1 MMGVDQVLCWQPYA
15 TLSDGEQTKLQL
27 AVLFAQPRVFLLL
40 DEPTNHLDYAGRRQ
54 LADYLCHK
62 RQGFIITSHDQ
73 NFLDQVVDHCLII
86 DRHQLVLTHGNYS
99 AYFQQKKRRDQEA
112 LAKNRQL
119 KSEIATLQHRRQKQ
133 QQWAQRAEG
142 EKQNNAHGDM
152 GFLGAKTARLMK
164 KATHTG
170 ARLTAAID
178 QRKGLLQEVEVAD
191 RLPLNLVASHHHQLL
206 VAREAA
212 LTIAGRQLFAP
223 VSFQVGRHD
232 QVALLGE
239 NGRGKSSLLRA
250 IMGTFAGQV
259 TGTIRLADQTT
270 VNLVR
275 QNYAVNQGTLPEF
288 ARQHHLQ
295 LSMLLNVLRK
305 LGMDRDTFVV
315 PIQEMSM
322 GQQKKV
328 ELARSLLIPAQ
339 LYLWDEP
346 LNYLDTYNQAQL
358 IQLVQEFK
366 LPLLFVEHDRLF
378 IDAVDSKRVV
388 LKN

>member
-1 MMGVDQVLCWQPYA
+1 M
-15 TLSDGEQTKLQL
+15 
-27 AVLFAQPRVFLLL
+27 
-40 DEPTNHLDYAGRRQ
+40 
-54 LADYLCHK
+54 
-62 RQGFIITSHDQ
+62 
-73 NFLDQVVDHCLII
+73 VDHCLVIE
-86 DRHQLVLTHGNYS
+86 RHQLVLVHGNYS

-119 KSEIATLQHRRQKQ
+119 KSEIATLQRRRQKQ

-152 GFLGAKTARLMK
+152 GFLGAKAARLMK
-164 KATHTG
+164 KAVNTG
-170 ARLTAAID
+170 ERLTTAMN
-178 QRKGLLQEVEVAD
+178 QRKGLLQEVETAD
-191 RLPLNLVASHHHQLL
+191 RLPLNLLTSHHHQLL
-206 VAREAA
+206 VVRDVA
-212 LTIAGRQLFAP
+212 LTIDNRRLFSP

-259 TGTIRLADQTT
+259 AGTIRLADQTT
-270 VNLVR
+270 VSLVR
-275 QNYAVNQGTLPEF
+275 QDYAVNQGTLQEF
-288 ARQHHLQ
+288 ASQHHLP
-295 LSMLLNVLRK
+295 LSMLFNVLRK
-305 LGMDRDTFVV
+305 LGMDRDTFAV
-315 PIQEMSM
+315 PIREMSM

-328 ELARSLLIPAQ
+328 ELARSLLTPAQ

-366 LPLLFVEHDRLF
+366 LPLLFVEHDCHF
-378 IDAVDSKRVV
+378 IDAVATKRVV